1 MNLNHIERLVYNA
14 IPAGRKRAISKE
26 ELGRATGLPVRRAR
40 EVVEHLVTGHGLLIG
55 SSTERDRGG
64 YYRIVDE
71 EDFGLAVRHLKPRAV
86 SIFRRLAALERA
98 GALKFDRQLRLFSA
112 EVFNLA
118 SGPEADK
125 LKILVEGGG
134 GGPNKKK

>member
-1 MNLNHIERLVYNA
+1 MSLNSIEKLVYNA
-14 IPAGRKRAISKE
+14 IPPGRRRAISKE

-40 EVVEHLVTGHGLLIG
+40 EVVEHLVTAHGLLIG

-64 YYRIVDE
+64 YFRIVDE
-71 EDFGLAVRHLKPRAV
+71 EDLTVAVRHLKPRAV
-86 SIFRRLAALERA
+86 SIFRRLTALERA
-98 GALKFDRQLRLFSA
+98 ASLQFDRQLRLFPA

-118 SGPEADK
+118 SGPEADQ

-134 GGPNKKK
+134 GGPNEKK